1 MIYVENLEEI
11 ENGKETSRDI
21 NRAVS
26 KTDNLQNEGNNS
38 AVKMFPVK
46 INTDENHLHDKIDF
60 MGNRVLMEVLW
71 HVVFHDFINT
81 WLKP

>member
-26 KTDNLQNEGNNS
+26 KTGNLQNEGNNS
-38 AVKMFPVK
+38 ATKMVAVK

-60 MGNRVLMEVLW
+60 MGNRVLMEVL
-71 HVVFHDFINT
+71 
-81 WLKP
+81 